1 MSFKFSNYTPKANN
15 AVNLAV
21 LQAASLGHTYIG
33 SEHLLLGILKEGG
46 GISCSVLRQRGIS
59 EEILKNKLIEA
70 VGRGIKSSLTPSDFT
85 PRCKH
90 ILEAATAQAKL
101 VAQVNVGTEHILMAI
116 LKEPGCYA
124 VRFLQ
129 SMGIEP
135 DVIYREVIDSQGG
148 DITAE
153 LFIKA
158 LHKPPIKNAKGQP
171 TKTPNL
177 DKFSK
182 DLTQAAREGNLD
194 PLIGRNKE
202 ILRVIQILTR
212 RTKNN
217 PCLIGEAGVGKTAI
231 AEGLAQKMLRG
242 EVPESLKGKR
252 VVSVELSGMIAG
264 TKFRGEFEERLRNCL
279 NEVNEA
285 GNIILFIDELHTLVG
300 AGSAE
305 GAIDAA
311 NILKPQLAR
320 GELQVIGAT
329 TTGEYRKHIE
339 NDSALAR
346 RFQSVMISE
355 PTAEETIAI
364 LNGLKCKY
372 EEHHHINITDEAINA
387 AVQFSVQYLTEKFLP
402 DKAIDLLDEASSLVN
417 LKSFTVP
424 KKAVQN
430 ETQLKLL
437 VQQKE
442 MAVIAQNYE
451 LAAKLRDNEVKL
463 RKTLLPNKDLKL
475 AQCEQVRMSDV
486 AEVVAFQTG
495 IDVSRVTEEQ
505 SDRLLQLEKRLH
517 CRVIGQNEAVS
528 SISRAIR
535 RNRVGLGDPNRPIG
549 SFLFLGPTGVGKT
562 ELSKALAEAL
572 FADEKALIRVDMSEF
587 MEKHTVSRLIGS
599 PPGYIGYDDGGQ
611 LTEKVRRK
619 PYSVLLFDEIEKAH
633 CDVFNIM
640 LQILDDG
647 ILTDAQGKSVNFK
660 NCVIIMTSNV
670 GAQLITEKSLLGF
683 SQNNAVPND
692 DEVKVKVLGELKKV
706 FRPEFLNRIDDTI
719 VFHRLTKKETEL
731 ITVNL
736 LECVKMR
743 AKKRGIKLHFTNDLL
758 HLLAEKGFDSKYG
771 ARPLRRV
778 IQNVL
783 EDTLAEEIL
792 NGNIAQGDE
801 LFCDYN
807 NKVIFSKKACGAIT
821 M

>member
-692 DEVKVKVLGELKKV
+692 DEVKVKVLGELKKG
-706 FRPEFLNRIDDTI
+706 FSTRI
-719 VFHRLTKKETEL
+719 FKSYR
-731 ITVNL
+731 
-736 LECVKMR
+736 
-743 AKKRGIKLHFTNDLL
+743 
-758 HLLAEKGFDSKYG
+758 
-771 ARPLRRV
+771 
-778 IQNVL
+778 
-783 EDTLAEEIL
+783 
-792 NGNIAQGDE
+792 
-801 LFCDYN
+801 
-807 NKVIFSKKACGAIT
+807 
-821 M
+821 

>member
-311 NILKPQLAR
+311 NILKPQLA
-320 GELQVIGAT
+320 
-329 TTGEYRKHIE
+329 
-339 NDSALAR
+339 
-346 RFQSVMISE
+346 
-355 PTAEETIAI
+355 
-364 LNGLKCKY
+364 
-372 EEHHHINITDEAINA
+372 
-387 AVQFSVQYLTEKFLP
+387 
-402 DKAIDLLDEASSLVN
+402 
-417 LKSFTVP
+417 
-424 KKAVQN
+424 
-430 ETQLKLL
+430 
-437 VQQKE
+437 
-442 MAVIAQNYE
+442 
-451 LAAKLRDNEVKL
+451 
-463 RKTLLPNKDLKL
+463 
-475 AQCEQVRMSDV
+475 
-486 AEVVAFQTG
+486 
-495 IDVSRVTEEQ
+495 
-505 SDRLLQLEKRLH
+505 
-517 CRVIGQNEAVS
+517 
-528 SISRAIR
+528 
-535 RNRVGLGDPNRPIG
+535 
-549 SFLFLGPTGVGKT
+549 
-562 ELSKALAEAL
+562 
-572 FADEKALIRVDMSEF
+572 
-587 MEKHTVSRLIGS
+587 
-599 PPGYIGYDDGGQ
+599 
-611 LTEKVRRK
+611 
-619 PYSVLLFDEIEKAH
+619 
-633 CDVFNIM
+633 
-640 LQILDDG
+640 
-647 ILTDAQGKSVNFK
+647 
-660 NCVIIMTSNV
+660 
-670 GAQLITEKSLLGF
+670 
-683 SQNNAVPND
+683 
-692 DEVKVKVLGELKKV
+692 
-706 FRPEFLNRIDDTI
+706 
-719 VFHRLTKKETEL
+719 
-731 ITVNL
+731 
-736 LECVKMR
+736 
-743 AKKRGIKLHFTNDLL
+743 
-758 HLLAEKGFDSKYG
+758 
-771 ARPLRRV
+771 
-778 IQNVL
+778 
-783 EDTLAEEIL
+783 
-792 NGNIAQGDE
+792 
-801 LFCDYN
+801 
-807 NKVIFSKKACGAIT
+807 
-821 M
+821 